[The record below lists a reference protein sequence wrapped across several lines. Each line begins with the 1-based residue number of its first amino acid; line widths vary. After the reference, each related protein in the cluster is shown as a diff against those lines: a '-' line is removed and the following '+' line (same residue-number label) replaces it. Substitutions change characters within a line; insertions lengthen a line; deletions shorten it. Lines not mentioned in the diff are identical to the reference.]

1 MIRITDT
8 PNTTQSDT
16 TRIRDLKLM
25 DLPLAGS
32 GADGALISYQSI
44 GDRPPS
50 FFDRPSFFFF
60 LPQCCFPCAYVFSY
74 VAGSRSVSLA
84 FSFFLFFCLRFVTFV
99 IDSAMPYPPVVTCV
113 LMLFNLRV
121 DWAE

>member
-60 LPQCCFPCAYVFSY
+60 FTAVLFSLRIRLFLCRWFEI
-74 VAGSRSVSLA
+74 SFTCLFF
-84 FSFFLFFCLRFVTFV
+84 FSFFLSSIRHFC
-99 IDSAMPYPPVVTCV
+99 D
-113 LMLFNLRV
+113 
-121 DWAE
+121 

>member
-60 LPQCCFPCAYVFSY
+60 FYRSAVFLAHTSFPMSLVRDQFHLPF
-74 VAGSRSVSLA
+74 L
-84 FSFFLFFCLRFVTFV
+84 FSFFLSSIRHFC
-99 IDSAMPYPPVVTCV
+99 D
-113 LMLFNLRV
+113 
-121 DWAE
+121 